1 MNRNLAFTYFDIR
14 YNPEYPFDKTILP
27 GYQTLPEE
35 PLMGLIK
42 TEDVLWY
49 LESEKDLP
57 KYLATTWD
65 VITPILIDWFN
76 IRFGEKLGVIT
87 QVFPARI

>member
-65 VITPILIDWFN
+65 VITLILIDWFN

>member
-1 MNRNLAFTYFDIR
+1 MNRNLAFTYLDIR
-14 YNPEYPFDKTILP
+14 YNPGFPFDRTILP
-27 GYQTLPEE
+27 GYSTPPEE
-35 PLMGLIK
+35 PLIGLIK

-57 KYLATTWD
+57 KYLATSWE

-76 IRFGEKLGVIT
+76 IRFGQKFGFIT